1 MNCCSGWLMEKVV
14 PYKNENTPKKE
25 QVRQMF
31 NNIAYRYDFL
41 NHFLTAGID
50 KYWRRKVRKIAVSD
64 STEHILDMASGTGD
78 LAIELAKLSPKSITG
93 VDISEKMLDIA
104 EKKIRKRGLENIID
118 FKVGDAEDI
127 EAKNNTYDVVTCA
140 FGVRNF
146 QDMNKGLTE
155 FHRVLK
161 NNGRL
166 IVLELS
172 IPNNLLFSFGYN
184 MYFRY
189 VLPLWGRI
197 VSKDL
202 SAYKYLPE
210 SVAQFPKPNVFLDML
225 TKAGFKEKYAKS
237 VSLGIAT
244 IFVATK

>member
-1 MNCCSGWLMEKVV
+1 MEKVV

-31 NNIAYRYDFL
+31 DNIAYRYDFL

-50 KYWRRKVRKIAVSD
+50 KYWRKKVRKIVVEE
-64 STEHILDMASGTGD
+64 STDYILDVASGTGD
-78 LAIELAKLSPKSITG
+78 LAIELAKLSPKCITG
-93 VDISEKMLDIA
+93 VDISEKMLAIA
-104 EKKIRKRGLENIID
+104 EKKIKKRGLQDIVS

-127 EAKNNTYDVVTCA
+127 EAQNNTYDVVTCA

-146 QDMNKGLTE
+146 QDMDKGIEE

-161 NNGRL
+161 NEGRL
-166 IVLELS
+166 IILELS
-172 IPNNLLFSFGYN
+172 IPKNLLFSFAYN

-189 VLPLWGRI
+189 VLPLWGNI
-197 VSKDL
+197 VAKDL

-210 SVAQFPKPNVFLDML
+210 SVAQFPKSDAFLEIL
-225 TKAGFKEKYAKS
+225 SKAGFRQNYAKS
-237 VSLGIAT
+237 VSFGIAT

>member
-1 MNCCSGWLMEKVV
+1 MEKVV

-50 KYWRRKVRKIAVSD
+50 KYWRKKVRKIAVEE
-64 STEHILDMASGTGD
+64 STDYILDMASGTGD
-78 LAIELAKLSPKSITG
+78 LAIELAKLSPKRITG
-93 VDISEKMLDIA
+93 VDISEKMLAIA
-104 EKKIRKRGLENIID
+104 EKKIKKRGLQDIVS

-127 EAKNNTYDVVTCA
+127 EAQNNTYDVVTCA

-146 QDMNKGLTE
+146 QDMDKGIEE

-161 NNGRL
+161 NEGRL
-166 IVLELS
+166 IILELS
-172 IPNNLLFSFGYN
+172 IPKNLFFAFGYN

-189 VLPLWGRI
+189 MLPLWGRI
-197 VSKDL
+197 VAKDL

-210 SVAQFPKPNVFLDML
+210 SVAQFPKSDTFLNML
-225 TKAGFKEKYAKS
+225 TKAGFKKNYAKP